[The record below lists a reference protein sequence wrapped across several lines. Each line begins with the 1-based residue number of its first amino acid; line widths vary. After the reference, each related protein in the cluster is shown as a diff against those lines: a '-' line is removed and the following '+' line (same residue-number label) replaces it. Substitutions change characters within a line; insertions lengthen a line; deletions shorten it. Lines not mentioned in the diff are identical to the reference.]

1 MSDIFLT
8 DVWNLHGVADV
19 LDVAGG
25 ILVNGRVKVS
35 GDVAGISHFI
45 EGYWL
50 KEGVRELDSRFMEAF
65 NCKDFLTTTGQKGD
79 QDNNAMMIIVWY
91 FDGIMM
97 MS

>member
-1 MSDIFLT
+1 MTSVT
-8 DVWNLHGVADV
+8 TM
-19 LDVAGG
+19 AGG
-25 ILVNGRVKVS
+25 REVSQRVKVS

-45 EGYWL
+45 GGYWL
-50 KEGVRELDSRFMEAF
+50 KEGVREVDSRFMEAF
-65 NCKDFLTTTGQKGD
+65 NCRDFLTTTGQKGD